1 MISAFAA
8 CARRLA
14 GAVLAAFLAAPSL
27 AAGPAPYPE
36 QKEGDYVARD
46 FRFQSGEVLAE
57 VRLHYTTL
65 GAPSRDASG
74 RISNAVFLL
83 HGTTG
88 TGKSFLAPNL
98 GGELFGPGQ
107 PLDASRFYVILPD
120 GLGRGGSSKPSDGL
134 HARFPRY
141 GYGDVVAAQHLL
153 VTSGLGVDH
162 LRAVVGTSMGGM
174 MTWMWGER
182 WPGMVDA
189 LLPIASQPVQISG
202 RNLLWRK
209 LVAETIRHD
218 PEWSGGE
225 YARPPQRWL
234 LAVPL
239 FTIMTDSPVRLQR
252 QAPTRQEAEALYDRI
267 VEEARQ
273 RFDANDYLYW
283 YESSWDYDPEPDLGR
298 IRAPLLAVNFAD
310 DEINPGDLGIMERTM
325 PKVQRGRFAL
335 VPEGER
341 TIGHQTLTLAA
352 VWKPW
357 LAELLEGAG
366 ASPRSGR

>member
-1 MISAFAA
+1 MTSPLPARSWPLASALVAN
-8 CARRLA
+8 L
-14 GAVLAAFLAAPSL
+14 LAAPAL
-27 AAGPAPYPE
+27 GAGGAPYPE
-36 QKEGDYVARD
+36 QKEGDFLARD
-46 FRFQSGEVLAE
+46 FEFQSGEVLPE

-65 GAPSRDASG
+65 GTPRRDASG
-74 RISNAVFLL
+74 HVTNAVLLL

-88 TGKSFLAPNL
+88 TGKSFLAPSL

-134 HARFPRY
+134 RARFPRY

-153 VTSGLGVDH
+153 VTKGLGVDH

-174 MTWMWGER
+174 MTWIWGER
-182 WPGMVDA
+182 WPDMMDA
-189 LLPIASQPVQISG
+189 LMPIASQPVQISG

-218 PEWSGGE
+218 PEWEGGA
-225 YARPPQRWL
+225 YAKPPQRWL

-239 FTIMTDSPVRLQR
+239 FTIMTDSPVRLQK
-252 QAPTRQEAEALYDRI
+252 QGPTRKEAEALYDRI

-283 YESSWDYDPEPDLGR
+283 YESSWDYDPEPDLGK
-298 IRAPLLAVNFAD
+298 IRAPLVAVNFAD
-310 DEINPGDLGIMERTM
+310 DEINASDLGIMERLV
-325 PKVQRGRFAL
+325 PKVRRGRFVL
-335 VPEGER
+335 VPQSER
-341 TIGHQTLTLAA
+341 TVGHQTLTLAA

-357 LAELLEGAG
+357 LEELLGAVA
-366 ASPRSGR
+366 ASPHAGR